1 MILQLL
7 FCFILFHHRTWAIWF
22 SYVKKLSQTNWPRQ
36 RVFVSIIFLN
46 ILHYHWY
53 DNSYNISYYFYII
66 HLKKCCARSWCRIRA
81 RLLFCLEKYQASQ
94 VDAKTKSDVHHEGSK
109 MRSGKVNRS
118 WAKQLCG
125 TSQASVLQGISG
137 LVDVDMCSRDLFFPQ
152 RKWGPSALNDCNGKH
167 GIFIHVTS
175 TCFLHFERQDSSS
188 WLRLQC
194 VTSST

>member
-1 MILQLL
+1 MSYLVFLCEEAFTNKL
-7 FCFILFHHRTWAIWF
+7 ATSEGFCFDNVPQYSSLSLIWL
-22 SYVKKLSQTNWPRQ
+22 YA
-36 RVFVSIIFLN
+36 
-46 ILHYHWY
+46 
-53 DNSYNISYYFYII
+53 YNIYQYFYII
-66 HLKKCCARSWCRIRA
+66 HLKKCCARSWCWIRA
-81 RLLFCLEKYQASQ
+81 RLLFCLEKYQANQ
-94 VDAKTKSDVHHEGSK
+94 VDAKTKSDVHHKGSK

-125 TSQASVLQGISG
+125 NSQGAVLQGISG